1 VGEPISAFDC
11 AAPAFRNR
19 TDELRLLL
27 HHLSIYDGKDF
38 WLVVAPPQMGKTW
51 FLDRLGARVD
61 RLGDQNAD
69 WTVTTVD
76 ARHEDPDVLVD
87 SRKLLARL
95 FARDCPSWGDGLALA
110 KEIGIEVSRRNQ
122 RRLCLL
128 DSAELLDARV
138 VKELREHLDKV
149 HDFVKEAQGEH
160 ARVVFVVASRRDDE
174 WSGVTPRRL
183 FRVPLTPFDPHV
195 VTQALREAAAAT
207 RRNMSSVELAVNAA
221 NLYRY
226 SEGLPALL
234 ARGIEQ
240 LYRDGFVGLS
250 GIGQD
255 PDFAKLFHS
264 YVEDQVLSAESLYP
278 AGTVAPAV
286 EHDALVA
293 AFRALMPYRI
303 LVQSHLSHDVDDEVR
318 VAFDAAGWQNH
329 DVWRAVRLYAPLVRP
344 QTGPYDAIDPAV
356 RRLLTRHFYPDPA
369 QVAAAHR
376 RAIGFFSGLVATNSG
391 WEQAICVV
399 EQLWHEAARLEVDDR
414 DGMRPALLSYA
425 YELARALQ
433 PSTFSGKEVA
443 RQVVGRLRDDEEFED
458 TVRHS
463 PGLFHDIID
472 VFDRL
477 LLDGPS

>member
-1 VGEPISAFDC
+1 
-11 AAPAFRNR
+11 
-19 TDELRLLL
+19 
-27 HHLSIYDGKDF
+27 
-38 WLVVAPPQMGKTW
+38 
-51 FLDRLGARVD
+51 
-61 RLGDQNAD
+61 
-69 WTVTTVD
+69 
-76 ARHEDPDVLVD
+76 
-87 SRKLLARL
+87 
-95 FARDCPSWGDGLALA
+95 
-110 KEIGIEVSRRNQ
+110 
-122 RRLCLL
+122 
-128 DSAELLDARV
+128 